1 MQIVTPVSCTCLLAL
16 FAALGQAQ
24 EIERIEP
31 PFWWTG
37 FEHREVQLMLYG
49 NNISLLTPTTQYP
62 GLSIKRIVRVENPN
76 YLFVYLDVG
85 PDAKPGLFDIVF
97 SEGDYTIDRKYELRQ
112 RNPDPDRVT
121 GLTAADA
128 IYLIM
133 PDRFANGDP
142 NNDEFEFL
150 DDKLDRQDPY
160 GRHGGDLRGVA
171 ENLDYI
177 ADMGFTSVWLS
188 PVVESNVPVASYH
201 GYSTTD
207 HYSVDPRLGSNEQFL
222 ELAADMK
229 TRGMGLIMDQVVNYI
244 GSGHWWMNDLP
255 AGDWLNFQSDP
266 VLTTHRRT
274 TNMDPYAS
282 EFDRRLHADGWMLES
297 TPDLNQRNPLLA
309 DFLVQNSIWWV
320 EYAGLQGIRVDTLP
334 YSDKHFISEWT
345 RRIKREFPDISI
357 IGEEWS
363 ERPAVISYWQQGK
376 QNHDG
381 FVSHFTS
388 LFDFPLQ
395 AVFSRALMSEAAS
408 YTSVWTSLYEIVG
421 MDFLYPDPMSLLIFP
436 GNHEMDR
443 IYTQLEEDYGLYRM
457 AMVFYATMRGIP
469 QFFYGDEVLESNTG
483 KSSHGDLRS
492 DFPGGWDGDEASAF
506 TGEGL
511 TERQGDAR
519 QLVKRLL
526 AWRKSSTA
534 VRHGKFM
541 HFAPIGNVYVYFRYD
556 DDTTIMVALNR
567 DDETVTVE
575 TDRFAERIGRATNG
589 TDVISG
595 RRYSIERSLTL
606 EPRAALL
613 LELEHQ

>member
-1 MQIVTPVSCTCLLAL
+1 MQLVKPVLCSCLLTL
-16 FAALGQAQ
+16 FAAVGQAQ

-49 NNISLLTPTTQYP
+49 NNISLLTPATQYS
-62 GLSIKRIVRVENPN
+62 GVSIKRTVRVGNPN
-76 YLFVYLDVG
+76 YLFVYLDVS
-85 PDAKPGLFDIVF
+85 PDTEPGIFDIVF
-97 SEGDYTIDRKYELRQ
+97 SEGDYTINRTYELRQ
-112 RNPDPDRVT
+112 RNPDPDHAR

-128 IYLIM
+128 IYLVM

-142 NNDEFEFL
+142 NNDEFDFL
-150 DDKLDRQDPY
+150 GDKLDRQDPY
-160 GRHGGDLRGVA
+160 GRHGGDLEGIA
-171 ENLDYI
+171 DNLDYI

-201 GYSTTD
+201 GYATTD

-222 ELAADMK
+222 ELAAGMK
-229 TRGMGLIMDQVVNYI
+229 ARGMGLVMDQVVSYI
-244 GSGHWWMNDLP
+244 GSGHWWMDDLP
-255 AGDWLNFQSDP
+255 TGDWLNFQGNP

-282 EFDRRLHADGWMLES
+282 EFDRKLHADGWMLES
-297 TPDLNQRNPLLA
+297 LPDLNQRNPLLA
-309 DFLVQNSIWWV
+309 DFLVQNSIWWI
-320 EYAGLQGIRVDTLP
+320 EYAGLQGISVDTLP

-345 RRIKREFPDISI
+345 RRIMLEFPDISI

-363 ERPAVISYWQQGK
+363 ERPAVVSYWQRGK
-376 QNHDG
+376 QNYDG
-381 FVSHFTS
+381 FVSYFTN

-395 AVFSRALMSEAAS
+395 AVFSRALMSEPTS
-408 YTSVWTSLYEIVG
+408 YTSVWTSLYELVG
-421 MDFLYPDPMSLLIFP
+421 MDFLYPEPMSLLIFP

-443 IYTQLEEDYGLYRM
+443 IYTQLGENYDLYTM
-457 AMVFYATMRGIP
+457 ALVFYATMRGIP

-506 TGEGL
+506 TSEGL
-511 TERQGDAR
+511 TEQQRDAQ
-519 QLVKRLL
+519 QLVKSLL

-534 VRHGKFM
+534 VQHGEFM
-541 HFAPIGNVYVYFRYD
+541 HFAPIENVYVYFRYD
-556 DDTTIMVALNR
+556 DDNTIMVMLNR
-567 DDETVTVE
+567 HDETVTVE
-575 TDRFAERIGRATNG
+575 TDRFAERIGEATYG

-595 RRYSIERSLTL
+595 QRYSIEGSLVP
-606 EPRAALL
+606 EPRSVLL
-613 LELEHQ
+613 LELE